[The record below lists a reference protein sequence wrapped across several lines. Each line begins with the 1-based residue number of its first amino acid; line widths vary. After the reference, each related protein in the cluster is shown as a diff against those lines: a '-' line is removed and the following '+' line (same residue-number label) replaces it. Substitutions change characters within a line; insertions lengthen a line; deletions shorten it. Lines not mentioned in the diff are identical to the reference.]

1 MECGE
6 SLSPIPSP
14 SLAPTH
20 IMGGTHKDGGVDVL
34 PEVPD
39 DAAELLV
46 EVVHVPV
53 DLLIPHQ
60 SNDGTD
66 SVSGGVEVRHRG
78 RCEDAD
84 RREQQAHTLVQ

>member
-1 MECGE
+1 
-6 SLSPIPSP
+6 
-14 SLAPTH
+14 
-20 IMGGTHKDGGVDVL
+20 MGGTHKDGGVDVL

-60 SNDGTD
+60 SDDGTD

-78 RCEDAD
+78 VRMQIGGSSKLIHLYNE
-84 RREQQAHTLVQ
+84 RESSL